1 MTVALYPGTFDPI
14 HYGHIDIAQRA
25 AALFDKLII
34 AVYDSPPKRLFFSTP
49 ERVHLVR
56 EALRDLPN
64 LWVTSYQGLT
74 VEFARKQGAD
84 VIVRGLRAISD
95 FEFEFQMALMNQK
108 LAPEIEFCAFMT
120 SLKYTFLSASILKEV
135 ALLGGDISDLAPP
148 VVQAALQARVA
159 TMGSQAH
166 DQMLMIGDHD

>member
-95 FEFEFQMALMNQK
+95 FEFEF
-108 LAPEIEFCAFMT
+108 
-120 SLKYTFLSASILKEV
+120 
-135 ALLGGDISDLAPP
+135 
-148 VVQAALQARVA
+148 
-159 TMGSQAH
+159 
-166 DQMLMIGDHD
+166 